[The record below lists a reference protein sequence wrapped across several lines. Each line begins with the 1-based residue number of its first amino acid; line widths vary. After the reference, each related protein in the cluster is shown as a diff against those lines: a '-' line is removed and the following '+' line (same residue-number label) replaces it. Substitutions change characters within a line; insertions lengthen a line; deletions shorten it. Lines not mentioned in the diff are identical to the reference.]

1 MDIMHSLKELRKDSG
16 IRLNKVATSYIQDHG
31 QPYKLVDPVRISNAN
46 WKVKPKNGIQSLAN
60 PVNLHSARKVKI
72 LGPGK
77 EQIINILNK
86 ALLGGE
92 NYPVLTT
99 VLGIA
104 GGMVSGFGS
113 ILFSVG
119 TTAISINNQVRQVL
133 ARFGDEIWHVEEI
146 GKVGNKAM
154 YVSCYFIVDPY
165 RAQTPNKGW
174 LIDETRIELD
184 LN

>member
-1 MDIMHSLKELRKDSG
+1 MDILSTLKELRKDSG
-16 IRLNKVATSYIQDHG
+16 VRLNQVATAYIQDHS
-31 QPYKLVDPVRISNAN
+31 QPYKLVEPVRISNAD
-46 WKVKPKNGIQSLAN
+46 WKVTPRYGVQSLTN
-60 PVNLHSARKVKI
+60 PVNLHSARKVKV

-92 NYPVLTT
+92 NYPILTT

-133 ARFGDEIWHVEEI
+133 ARIGDEICHVEEI
-146 GKVGNKAM
+146 GKVANKAM

-174 LIDETRIELD
+174 LINETRIEVD